1 MVVEEMQTNKPNYFG
16 ISIFSSKVSD
26 YYVSLPVIGNE
37 FHLYANFNQLM
48 VQVRIVMLRIIV
60 CQPVN

>member
-1 MVVEEMQTNKPNYFG
+1 MVVEEMQTNKPNYLG
-16 ISIFSSKVSD
+16 ISLSKVSD
-26 YYVSLPVIGNE
+26 YHVPSPVIGDE

-48 VQVRIVMLRIIV
+48 VQVEVVMLRIIV